1 MASKYKRHSTGGRFK
16 QRSASDLGSG
26 AIKTQADVVINS
38 LKLQRARTSE
48 YASDYVQGLKG
59 VEQTEEWN
67 QELLSSLEDDI
78 FQNKREAIKV
88 RQARE
93 VEALRGKAKEYGQKA
108 EFWKDFST
116 TYSKQWGK
124 LAEGLTDLGLRK
136 AADEE
141 LERLRE
147 NKTFN
152 LENLEALLDEGMS
165 SEFDANHKDPKA
177 LNTLTKLFNSR
188 NHHLRKGILRELN
201 VQLPSIFLE
210 LEERIQKDP
219 SLQWTPSTIQDHFN
233 TLGKGLVRKFDLGN
247 TREGKSLLATFNKQG
262 YLKATYTQ
270 NMIDVG
276 EDEKAVLVA
285 AESLIANKDS
295 DVYYATDD
303 LDLDYDDPNADPTVR
318 GGGKIDKLVLKQNFL
333 SAISSQKRKVE
344 DKFVIGYSSPREA
357 IVAAGQKL
365 VQFIPDKNE
374 FVDFM
379 TDFPTPGNSKQTFG
393 QRNKEPAALAKLQE
407 DFANTHSAFWE
418 KVKKDR
424 DKEEKIQD
432 ANNVLIIRD
441 RIKNLDAGN
450 VQDWIEK
457 LTTMRTEFTGTLSND
472 EISKALLFN
481 FPSKN
486 GILINDDLIKAGN
499 EADLKRMQSI
509 YPYLP
514 KDLQKEWDEVRTDIE
529 LQNTVVDKEY
539 LNSGTKIIDDISGI
553 EGINPK
559 QSNTTPQAKEAWK
572 QTFQLHWRST
582 RDSGKSP
589 LERRQLAK
597 EYADNAANTN
607 AGLFR
612 RGKDA
617 SGNIEW
623 LAFTDEDNKWGFFG
637 RKKDVFGRG
646 LDKEQM
652 QHKLANMTTKQMLKD
667 SRLGSREGIGGYS
680 IVPLDEYDTIEKTIA
695 TGGVYEPHEHFV
707 MAWKS
712 QDGDPN
718 TWKSLTDIINE
729 FRLATVINSKQDHIW
744 KLEETDILQPGMLE
758 KATYEVK
765 TSKINFPDYVY
776 NTPLDRISI
785 GMFANMSKDDGFRMG
800 DYFDKNVTTA
810 LTEAEL
816 SGIDAIDYLNQPD
829 YDPIAIFRGIR

>member
-1 MASKYKRHSTGGRFK
+1 MARISQRQSTGGRFK
-16 QRSASDLGSG
+16 QLSASDLGSG

-78 FQNKREAIKV
+78 FQKKREAIKV

-93 VEALRGKAKEYGQKA
+93 IEALEGKAKEYGQKA

-152 LENLEALLDEGMS
+152 LENLEALLDKSMS

-177 LNTLTKLFNSR
+177 LNTLTKLLNSR
-188 NHHLRKGILRELN
+188 NHHLRKGVLRELN

-210 LEERIQKDP
+210 LEERIKKDP
-219 SLQWTPSTIQDHFN
+219 NLQWTPSTIQDHSN
-233 TLGKGLVRKFDLGN
+233 TLGKGLVRQFDLGN
-247 TREGKSLLATFNKQG
+247 TREGKSLLAMVNKQG

-295 DVYYATDD
+295 DVYYAIDD
-303 LDLDYDDPNADPTVR
+303 LGLDYDDPNADPTVR

-333 SAISSQKRKVE
+333 SAISSQKRKVG

-357 IVAAGQKL
+357 IVAAGEKIA
-365 VQFIPDKNE
+365 QFIPDKNE

-407 DFANTHSAFWE
+407 DFANTHTAFWE

-457 LTTMRTEFTGTLSND
+457 LTAMQTEFTGVLSGD

-499 EADLKRMQSI
+499 EADLKRMESI

-582 RDSGKSP
+582 RDSGKKP
-589 LERRQLAK
+589 LERAQLAK
-597 EYADNAANTN
+597 QSADNAANTN

-637 RKKDVFGRG
+637 RKKDAFGRG

-695 TGGVYEPHEHFV
+695 AGGVYEAHEHFV
-707 MAWKS
+707 MAWRS

-729 FRLATVINSKQDHIW
+729 FREATVRNSKQDHIW
-744 KLEETDILQPGMLE
+744 KLEETDILQPGMFE

-785 GMFANMSKDDGFRMG
+785 GMFANISKDDGFRMG

-816 SGIDAIDYLNQPD
+816 SGIDAIDYLNRPD
-829 YDPIAIFRGIR
+829 YDPIAIFRGVR